1 MHSKLYTRA
10 QTLYLGDS
18 VYTGSDST
26 IDRLHE
32 SQNFGIYWFLNKKRG
47 AVLNKQLIKSQRG
60 SCLRN
65 ETILLNDYIWKFDL
79 EL

>member
-10 QTLYLGDS
+10 QTLCLGDS

-32 SQNFGIYWFLNKKRG
+32 SQNKKRG
-47 AVLNKQLIKSQRG
+47 AVLNKQL
-60 SCLRN
+60 N
-65 ETILLNDYIWKFDL
+65 
-79 EL
+79 